1 MESGTETTS
10 SMTQDIACWL
20 RFYKQLGIEHLH
32 ISQHWTKHLVTI
44 DAQKTN
50 TDLTSLPTKHTRI
63 EGQTTKTQIII
74 SDSTTIADTKQQYS
88 DIASLNEA
96 ISACQSCLSLTGIS
110 RPLIGRGNT
119 KAKIVILMQA
129 PDNEDVLQKK
139 IFSGNKATLLDLML
153 NSIKINPS
161 DVYLTCLFKCPQQ
174 TQKQGTT
181 SQCLNFFINELTLIQ
196 PDFILE
202 FGKSS
207 AFFLLEKTLPLKSLR
222 CKLHISPILLKAAL
236 KTSILFTHPFE
247 TLLDATHLARQQ
259 DAKKETWQD
268 LRLLQDLLNKKQQTK
283 E

>member
-1 MESGTETTS
+1 MESGAETTS

-20 RFYKQLGIEHLH
+20 RFYKQLGIEHLR
-32 ISQHWTKHLVTI
+32 ISQHWANHFVTI
-44 DAQKTN
+44 DDQKTN
-50 TDLTSLPTKHTRI
+50 TYFTAPPTKHTQI
-63 EGQTTKTQIII
+63 EGQTTKTQTIIP
-74 SDSTTIADTKQQYS
+74 DSTTLAGTKQQYN
-88 DIASLNEA
+88 DITSLNEA
-96 ISACQSCLSLTGIS
+96 ISACQSCSLTGIS
-110 RPLIGRGNT
+110 RPLTGRGNN

-174 TQKQGTT
+174 TQKQSAT

-247 TLLDATHLARQQ
+247 TLLDATHPTKQQ
-259 DAKKETWQD
+259 NAKKETWQD